1 MEPRHRRTHHPGHDR
16 HQHHRRRNL
25 RVRQQGWYGIELNSI
40 GQLAGYR
47 KGKKVG
53 YIDYSGG
60 MYEVSNPSKVYYGLQ
75 LQGGCL
81 RISTPILSVAK
92 TTDTHA
98 PPHTPTTQ
106 TPLHLQNH
114 ILLGRH
120 HHLVPINDRVHQTD
134 SASTERTPMPRIT
147 RYWAHDP
154 IGNSEGILAGYEPA
168 ALKAAQDR
176 GIIFIAELD
185 DGTRLRVDA
194 SDVTEPEPA
203 SYTIATPD
211 YVASRVTLITDA
223 LDAVADILDPQ
234 PTRSPRPM
242 TPPRTPPE
250 TTHADACATPSPT
263 STTSRKER
271 GK

>member
-1 MEPRHRRTHHPGHDR
+1 
-16 HQHHRRRNL
+16 
-25 RVRQQGWYGIELNSI
+25 
-40 GQLAGYR
+40 
-47 KGKKVG
+47 
-53 YIDYSGG
+53 
-60 MYEVSNPSKVYYGLQ
+60 
-75 LQGGCL
+75 
-81 RISTPILSVAK
+81 
-92 TTDTHA
+92 
-98 PPHTPTTQ
+98 
-106 TPLHLQNH
+106 
-114 ILLGRH
+114 
-120 HHLVPINDRVHQTD
+120 
-134 SASTERTPMPRIT
+134 MPRIT

-234 PTRSPRPM
+234 PAQTALA
-242 TPPRTPPE
+242 
-250 TTHADACATPSPT
+250 ADDTAQNATDAPDDARRRLRDAIARLT
-263 STTSRKER
+263 DLTKGTDQ
-271 GK
+271 